1 MSRTLTALCC
11 AALVSLVLAP
21 LASAQNGQAAAPANN
36 SIILLQTITH
46 TPDGV
51 HYRAV
56 SYGTAF
62 VVDPQGLAI
71 TNSHVVYT
79 VQHDPAH
86 YWLLAILGHEFYG
99 ARIVCASRL
108 PDDPTKPH
116 AGGLTLSRDVAEIAL
131 TEPAFPF
138 AAWGERIAGTFSVL
152 ARRHE
157 GPLPTFPSLALGP
170 APREGEAITVTGY
183 SRLGP
188 IPELYTLSGQVSHS
202 DTLRTDGTPV
212 FTMTFTSPPRPGGSG
227 SPVLDAQ
234 GRVIGIFT
242 WYGEYR
248 PDLTTAQSASA
259 LAPACR

>member
-1 MSRTLTALCC
+1 MSRTLTALYC

-21 LASAQNGQAAAPANN
+21 LASAQNDQAAAPAND

-51 HYRAV
+51 HYRIV

-71 TNSHVVYT
+71 TNSHVVYMA
-79 VQHDPAH
+79 QHDPDH
-86 YWLLAILGHEFYG
+86 YWLLAILNHKFYG

-108 PDDPTKPH
+108 LHDPTKPSP
-116 AGGLTLSRDVAEIAL
+116 GGVTPSRDVAEIAL

-138 AAWGERIAGTFSVL
+138 SAWGEHIGKVFNVL

-157 GPLPTFPSLALGP
+157 GSLPTFPSLALGHERG
-170 APREGEAITVTGY
+170 AGEAIIVPGY
-183 SRLGP
+183 SALGP
-188 IPELYTLSGQVSHS
+188 IPELYTLSGHVDRT

-212 FTMTFTSPPRPGGSG
+212 FTMEFTSPPRPGGSG

-234 GRVIGIFT
+234 GRVVGIFT
-242 WYGEYR
+242 WSGQSR
-248 PDLTTAQSASA
+248 SDVTIAQSVRA